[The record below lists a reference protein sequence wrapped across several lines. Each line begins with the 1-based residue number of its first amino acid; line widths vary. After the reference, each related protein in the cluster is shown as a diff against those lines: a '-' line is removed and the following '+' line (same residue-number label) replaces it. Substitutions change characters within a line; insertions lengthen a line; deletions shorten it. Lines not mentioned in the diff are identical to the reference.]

1 MLRIPI
7 STHERILTPFKTS
20 DGSELR
26 TAADEVE
33 LALGGRLPPP
43 VIRALVVPDGCGAD
57 STEKVGMSEDVNIV
71 IDDGETERE
80 ERVVSD
86 WFSKVDEEGLLVP
99 EEPPAAS
106 DSWANPT
113 EGGLERKTEYTFF
126 CNHR

>member
-80 ERVVSD
+80 ERVVVD
-86 WFSKVDEEGLLVP
+86 VVVSKE
-99 EEPPAAS
+99 
-106 DSWANPT
+106 SWSKARQDT
-113 EGGLERKTEYTFF
+113 QRKRRVNK
-126 CNHR
+126 CLSK